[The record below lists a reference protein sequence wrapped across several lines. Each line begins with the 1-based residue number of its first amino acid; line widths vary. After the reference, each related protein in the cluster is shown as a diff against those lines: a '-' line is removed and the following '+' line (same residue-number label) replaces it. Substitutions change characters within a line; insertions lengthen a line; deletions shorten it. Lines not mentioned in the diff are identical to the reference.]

1 MADLPRL
8 ASLLKSRNTI
18 DEKMAALIGHTA
30 QLGNIGEYIVAA
42 IFDIALDDTGKRRG
56 YDGRFTRG
64 PLAGKTVDIHW
75 HPKHDGQMS
84 IKMDAF
90 PAYYLVLTGPASSAN
105 FASPWLIESI
115 YLFDANSLFL
125 GLRERG
131 VQIGSSTS
139 VTGPLWERAEIY
151 PVPRNTGLVLTED
164 QRKQLILFS

>member
-30 QLGNIGEYIVAA
+30 QLGNIGEYIAAA
-42 IFDIALDDTGKRRG
+42 IFDIVLDEAGKRRG

-64 PLAGKTVDIHW
+64 PLAGKTVDIQW
-75 HPKHDGQMS
+75 HPKHDGQMN
-84 IKMDAF
+84 IRMDLF
-90 PAYYLVLTGPASSAN
+90 PDYYLVLSGPASAPN
-105 FASPWLIESI
+105 FASPWLISTI
-115 YLFDANSLFL
+115 YLFDANNLFL

-151 PVPRNTGLVLTED
+151 PKPRNTELALSDDE
-164 QRKQLILFS
+164 RKQLILFA